1 MIVELLDA
9 RSLHVLL
16 QNSRKDCIGL
26 VLPLKAQLLVKFMP
40 YFSENKQSYPILS
53 GEKSLLFKLS

>member
-1 MIVELLDA
+1 MVVELFNACRLY
-9 RSLHVLL
+9 VLL
-16 QNSRKDCIGL
+16 ENSRKDCIDL

-40 YFSENKQSYPILS
+40 YISENKQSYPILS